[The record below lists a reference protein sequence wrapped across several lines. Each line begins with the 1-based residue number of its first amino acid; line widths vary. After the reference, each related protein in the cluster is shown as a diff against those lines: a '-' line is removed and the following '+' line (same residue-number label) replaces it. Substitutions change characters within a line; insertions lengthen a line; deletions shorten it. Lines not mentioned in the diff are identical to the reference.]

1 MISNEEILEKV
12 DTAIDLAP
20 ERGFKE
26 NVDMAINL
34 KNLDLSD
41 PNNRVDL
48 EIVLPNGLGKDVKV
62 CVIGNSA
69 QMLNVENADKKI
81 TPEELER
88 LGEEKS
94 EARTIAKEINFFLAE
109 ADLMPK
115 VGKILGPILGPRGK
129 MPDPVRPG
137 EEVEPKIKRLKNT
150 VKLRSGESSTFH
162 TPVGTVELG
171 QEKITEN
178 INTMLKRLE
187 RDLPQARQNIDSVY
201 IKTTMGPSVEL
212 I

>member
-12 DTAIDLAP
+12 DEAIDSAP
-20 ERGFKE
+20 ERGFQE

-34 KNLDLSD
+34 KNIDLSD

-62 CVIGNSA
+62 CVMGNSA

-81 TPEELER
+81 TPEELEK
-88 LGEEKS
+88 LGEDKS
-94 EARTIAKEINFFLAE
+94 EARSLAKEIDFFLAE

-115 VGKILGPILGPRGK
+115 IGKILGPILGPRGK
-129 MPDPVRPG
+129 MPDPIRPG
-137 EEVEPKIKRLKNT
+137 DEVEPKIDRLKNT

-162 TPVGTVELG
+162 TMVGKVDLG
-171 QEKITEN
+171 EEKIAEN

-187 RDLPQARQNIDSVY
+187 RALPQARQNIDSIH

>member
-1 MISNEEILEKV
+1 LISNEEILEKV
-12 DTAIDLAP
+12 DEAIDSAP
-20 ERGFKE
+20 ERGFQE

-34 KNLDLSD
+34 KNIDLSD

-62 CVIGNSA
+62 CVMGNSA

-81 TPEELER
+81 TPEELEK
-88 LGEEKS
+88 LGEDKS
-94 EARTIAKEINFFLAE
+94 EARSLAKEIDFFLAE

-115 VGKILGPILGPRGK
+115 IGKILGPILGPRGK
-129 MPDPVRPG
+129 MPDPIRPG
-137 EEVEPKIKRLKNT
+137 DEVEPKIDRLKNT

-162 TPVGTVELG
+162 TMVGKVDLG
-171 QEKITEN
+171 EEKIAEN

-187 RDLPQARQNIDSVY
+187 RALPQARQNIDSIH

>member
-12 DTAIDLAP
+12 EETVDLAP

-34 KNLDLSD
+34 KNVDLSD

-69 QMLNVENADKKI
+69 QMLNAENADKKI
-81 TPEELER
+81 TPEELEK
-88 LGEEKS
+88 LGKEKS
-94 EARTIAKEINFFLAE
+94 EARALAKEMNFFLAE

-115 VGKILGPILGPRGK
+115 IGKLLGPILGPRGK

-162 TPVGTVELG
+162 TTIGTVELG
-171 QEKITEN
+171 QEKISEN